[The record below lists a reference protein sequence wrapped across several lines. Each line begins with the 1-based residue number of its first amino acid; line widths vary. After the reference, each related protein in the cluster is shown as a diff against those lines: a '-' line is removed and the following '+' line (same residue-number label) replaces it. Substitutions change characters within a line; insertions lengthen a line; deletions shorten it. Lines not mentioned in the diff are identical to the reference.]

1 MKKITLLAASV
12 ALALGLVGCDKAPT
26 APETAKP
33 EAQATAAP
41 VAAPVVELLS
51 GVDKENFDPAVKH
64 SENFFYSV
72 NGTWLNKTEIPA
84 DKSNYGSFTKLADD
98 AQVALRTIIETAAAK
113 PNKTPGTDEQKLGDF
128 YTSYMNEAGIE
139 ALGKTP
145 IEADLAAIAAI
156 ADANQLATAFAEFQ
170 RMGAAI
176 PLGWYV
182 NNDEKNSTQYA
193 VYLGQSG
200 LGLPDRDYY
209 LKDDEKFKTIR
220 VSYVAYIKDMLTLSG
235 VADAEKAAERILALE
250 TKLAGAQ
257 WSRVENRDA
266 DKTYNK
272 FAKADL
278 AKTLGGFPWETFAK
292 AAKLDG
298 VNDII
303 VQQPSYMEAF
313 GKIYA
318 ETDLQS
324 WKDYLALRFVSEF
337 SGKLSKAFV
346 DRQFDFYGKVLSG
359 TLEQQPRW
367 KKAVNAS
374 DEVLG
379 EVAGKLYVAEHFKP
393 EAKARMEVLVK
404 NLIQAYHDSIDTL
417 EWMTPETKK
426 AAHEK
431 LSKFTPKIGYPDK
444 WKDYSNL
451 NIKADDLVGNYK
463 AATAFA
469 YSEMLNKLGKPIDR
483 SEWFMTPQ
491 TVNAYYNPTNNEI
504 VFPAAILQPPFF
516 NMDADDAVNYGGIG
530 AVIGHELGHGFDDQG
545 AKYDGDGNLRNWWTD
560 ADKAEFE
567 KRGKQLVAQ
576 YNAYEPLPG
585 AHVNGELTLGENIGD
600 LGGLT
605 VALRAYKLSLDGKAA
620 AVIDGFTGE
629 QRFFISWSQVW
640 RRKYREEE
648 LRNRLMTD
656 SHSPSEYRAIGIVS
670 NIPEFYTAF
679 DVKEGDKM
687 YIAPEKRV
695 KIW

>member
-1 MKKITLLAASV
+1 MKKITLIAASV
-12 ALALGLVGCDKAPT
+12 ALALGLVACDKAPQT
-26 APETAKP
+26 AAPETAAVTPAK
-33 EAQATAAP
+33 TL
-41 VAAPVVELLS
+41 VS
-51 GVDKENFDPAVKH
+51 GVEKENFDAGVKH
-64 SENFFYSV
+64 TENFFYSI
-72 NGTWLNKTEIPA
+72 NGTWLKNTEIPA
-84 DKSNYGSFTKLADD
+84 DKSNYGAFTKLYDD
-98 AQVALRTIIETAAAK
+98 SQLAMRTIIETAAKKEGKVA
-113 PNKTPGTDEQKLGDF
+113 GTDEQKLGDF
-128 YTSYMNEAGIE
+128 YNSYMNEAAIE
-139 ALGKTP
+139 ALGVKP
-145 IEADLAAIAAI
+145 ISADLTAIAAI
-156 ADANQLATAFAEFQ
+156 KDATELATSFGQ
-170 RMGAAI
+170 LQGMGVSI

-182 NNDEKNSTQYA
+182 NNDAKNSTQYA

-209 LKDDEKFKTIR
+209 IKDDEKSKSIR
-220 VSYVAYIKDMLTLSG
+220 DAYVAYVKDMLTLAG
-235 VADAEKAAERILALE
+235 VADAEKAAARIMALE
-250 TKLAGAQ
+250 TKIAEKQ

-272 FAKADL
+272 FAAADL
-278 AKTLGGFPWETFAK
+278 AKLLGGFPWADYAK
-292 AAKLDG
+292 AVQLDTASE
-298 VNDII
+298 II
-303 VQQPSYMEAF
+303 VEQPTYFEAF
-313 GKIYA
+313 GAIYK

-324 WKDYLALRFVSEF
+324 WKDYLALRLVSEY

-346 DRQFDFYGKVLSG
+346 DRQFDFYGKTLSG
-359 TLEQQPRW
+359 TTEQQPRW

-379 EVAGKLYVAEHFKP
+379 EIVGKLYVADHFKP
-393 EAKARMEVLVK
+393 EAKARMEVLVQ
-404 NLIQAYHDSIDTL
+404 NLIKAYHASIDTL

-431 LSKFTPKIGYPDK
+431 LNKFTPKIGYPDK
-444 WKDYSNL
+444 WKDYSKL
-451 NIKADDLVGNYK
+451 DIKADDLVGNYK
-463 AATAFA
+463 AAAAFA
-469 YSEMLNKLGKPIDR
+469 YSEMRNKLGKPVDR

-545 AKYDGDGNLRNWWTD
+545 AKFDGDGNLRNWWTD

-567 KRGKQLVAQ
+567 KRGKQLVEQ
-576 YNAYEPLPG
+576 YNQYSPIEG
-585 AHVNGELTLGENIGD
+585 MHVNGELTLGENIGD

-605 VALRAYKLSLDGKAA
+605 VALKAYKLSLEGKEA
-620 AVIDGFTGE
+620 AVLDGFTGE

-640 RRKYREEE
+640 RRKGREQY
-648 LRNRLMTD
+648 LRNMLMTD
-656 SHSPSEYRAIGIVS
+656 PHSPSEYRVIGIVS